1 MGQYKLYFIKHYKEL
16 IMKKILTLISILL
29 ISTSASAAQKYE
41 VGLGTNHGGVLGGS
55 ISTDLSE
62 NTEIFAGMGLTAG
75 ESVGFV
81 IGSKLW
87 LNDNIRLI
95 GNFGYNCTIKT
106 TTIGST
112 TTTSYKDYMGLNIG
126 AGYSF
131 GGKESNGVSID
142 LMLIDTSDC
151 NKASS
156 TISSSS
162 LKLALGYSF

>member
-1 MGQYKLYFIKHYKEL
+1 
-16 IMKKILTLISILL
+16 MKKILTLIGILL
-29 ISTSASAAQKYE
+29 ISTSATAAQKYE

-62 NTEIFAGMGLTAG
+62 NTEIFAGLGLTAG

-87 LNDNIRLI
+87 LNDNMRLI
-95 GNFGYNCTIKT
+95 ANYGYNCTVK
-106 TTIGST
+106 TIGT
-112 TTTSYKDYMGLNIG
+112 TTTYKDYNGLNVG

-156 TISSSS
+156 TTSSSS

>member
-1 MGQYKLYFIKHYKEL
+1 
-16 IMKKILTLISILL
+16 MKKILTLIGILL

-62 NTEIFAGMGLTAG
+62 NTEIFAGLGLTAG
-75 ESVGFV
+75 KSVGFV

-95 GNFGYNCTIKT
+95 GNYGYNCTVKT

-156 TISSSS
+156 TTSSSS

>member
-1 MGQYKLYFIKHYKEL
+1 
-16 IMKKILTLISILL
+16 MKKILTLISILL

-62 NTEIFAGMGLTAG
+62 NTEIFAGLGLTAG

-95 GNFGYNCTIKT
+95 GNYGYNCTVKT
-106 TTIGST
+106 ITIGST

-131 GGKESNGVSID
+131 GGKDSSGVSVD
-142 LMLIDTSDC
+142 LMLTNQSDC
-151 NKASS
+151 RKAASQKS
-156 TISSSS
+156 KTAI
-162 LKLALGYSF
+162 KIALGYLF

>member
-1 MGQYKLYFIKHYKEL
+1 
-16 IMKKILTLISILL
+16 MKKILTLIGILL

-41 VGLGTNHGGVLGGS
+41 LGLGTNHGGVLGGS

-62 NTEIFAGMGLTAG
+62 NTEIFAGLGLTAG

-95 GNFGYNCTIKT
+95 GNYGYNCTVKT

-112 TTTSYKDYMGLNIG
+112 TTISYKDYMGLNIG

-131 GGKESNGVSID
+131 GGKESNGASID
-142 LMLIDTSDC
+142 LMFIDTSDC
-151 NKASS
+151 NKARSA
-156 TISSSS
+156 TSSSS
-162 LKLALGYSF
+162 VKLALGYRF

>member
-1 MGQYKLYFIKHYKEL
+1 
-16 IMKKILTLISILL
+16 MKKILTLISILL
-29 ISTSASAAQKYE
+29 ISISASAAQKYE

-87 LNDNIRLI
+87 LNDNMRLI
-95 GNFGYNCTIKT
+95 ANYGYNCTVK
-106 TTIGST
+106 TIGT
-112 TTTSYKDYMGLNIG
+112 TTTYKDYNGLKVG

-131 GGKESNGVSID
+131 GGKDSSGVSVD
-142 LMLIDTSDC
+142 LMLTNQSDC
-151 NKASS
+151 RKAASQKS
-156 TISSSS
+156 KTAI
-162 LKLALGYSF
+162 KLALGYRF

>member
-1 MGQYKLYFIKHYKEL
+1 MGRYKLYFIKHYKEL
-16 IMKKILTLISILL
+16 IMKKIFTLIGILL
-29 ISTSASAAQKYE
+29 ISISASAAQKYE
-41 VGLGTNHGGVLGGS
+41 LGLGTNHGGVLGGS

-62 NTEIFAGMGLTAG
+62 NTEIFAGLGLTAG

-87 LNDNIRLI
+87 LNDNIRLT
-95 GNFGYNCTIKT
+95 GNYGYNCTVKT
-106 TTIGST
+106 ITIGST

-156 TISSSS
+156 TKSSSS

>member
-1 MGQYKLYFIKHYKEL
+1 
-16 IMKKILTLISILL
+16 MKKILTLIGILL

-41 VGLGTNHGGVLGGS
+41 LGLGTNHGGVLGGS

-62 NTEIFAGMGLTAG
+62 NTEIFAGLGLTAG

-95 GNFGYNCTIKT
+95 GNYGYNCTVKT

-112 TTTSYKDYMGLNIG
+112 TTISYKDYMGLNIG

-131 GGKESNGVSID
+131 GGKESNGASID
-142 LMLIDTSDC
+142 LMFIDTSDC

-156 TISSSS
+156 TTSSSS

>member
-1 MGQYKLYFIKHYKEL
+1 
-16 IMKKILTLISILL
+16 MKKILTLIGILL

-62 NTEIFAGMGLTAG
+62 NTEIFAGLGLTAG

-95 GNFGYNCTIKT
+95 GNYGYNCTVKT
-106 TTIGST
+106 ITIGST

-156 TISSSS
+156 TKSSSS

>member
-1 MGQYKLYFIKHYKEL
+1 
-16 IMKKILTLISILL
+16 MKKILTLIGILL

-55 ISTDLSE
+55 ISSDLSE
-62 NTEIFAGMGLTAG
+62 NTEIFAGLGLTAG
-75 ESVGFV
+75 KSVGFV

-95 GNFGYNCTIKT
+95 GNYGYNCTVKT

-131 GGKESNGVSID
+131 GGKESNGASID
-142 LMLIDTSDC
+142 LMFIDTSDC
-151 NKASS
+151 NKARSA
-156 TISSSS
+156 TSSSS
-162 LKLALGYSF
+162 VKLALGYRF

>member
-1 MGQYKLYFIKHYKEL
+1 
-16 IMKKILTLISILL
+16 MKKILTLIGILL

-62 NTEIFAGMGLTAG
+62 NTEIFAGLGLTAG
-75 ESVGFV
+75 DGVGFV

-95 GNFGYNCTIKT
+95 GNYGYNCTVKT

-131 GGKESNGVSID
+131 GGKDSSGVSVD
-142 LMLIDTSDC
+142 LMLTNQSDC
-151 NKASS
+151 RKAASQKS
-156 TISSSS
+156 KTAI
-162 LKLALGYSF
+162 KIALGYRF

>member
-1 MGQYKLYFIKHYKEL
+1 
-16 IMKKILTLISILL
+16 MKKILTLIGILL
-29 ISTSASAAQKYE
+29 ISTSALAAQKYE
-41 VGLGTNHGGVLGGS
+41 LGLGTNHGGVIGGS

-62 NTEIFAGMGLTAG
+62 NTEIFAGLGLTAG

-95 GNFGYNCTIKT
+95 GNYGYNCTVKT
-106 TTIGST
+106 ITVGST

-156 TISSSS
+156 TKSSSS